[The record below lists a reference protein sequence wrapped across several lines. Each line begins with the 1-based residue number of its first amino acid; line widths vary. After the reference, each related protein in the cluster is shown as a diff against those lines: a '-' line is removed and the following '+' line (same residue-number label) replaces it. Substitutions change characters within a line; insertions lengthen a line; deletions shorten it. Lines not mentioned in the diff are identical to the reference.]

1 MTVTRPCIQLIQ
13 GLFVFLSVTIWR
25 MKNIL
30 ITGCSSGI
38 GYCVAKGLKG
48 RGYRVIASAR
58 KPEDVSRLQTE
69 GFDTL
74 LLDVADSE
82 SIQQAVRAL
91 EALCEGKLYAIF
103 HNGAYG
109 QTGAVEDLTRSTL
122 EKQFASNVFGWIELT
137 NLLIPLMRQQPSSR
151 IIFNSSVLGLI
162 ALPFRGAY
170 NASKF
175 AIEGFA
181 DTLRLE
187 LHPSNIDVCLIEPG
201 PVESKFRQNALA
213 ALRAN
218 VDIEN
223 SVHKNKYQKQIK
235 RMEKVGPAAPFT
247 LPADAV
253 LKKVI
258 HALESKRPKPRY
270 YVTFP
275 TYLFGTLR
283 RLLPTRWLDTVLRYV
298 SKSEME

>member
-1 MTVTRPCIQLIQ
+1 
-13 GLFVFLSVTIWR
+13 

-30 ITGCSSGI
+30 ITGCSTGI
-38 GYCVAKGLKG
+38 GYCVAKGLKEN
-48 RGYRVIASAR
+48 GYRVIASAR
-58 KPEDVSRLQTE
+58 KQADVSRLVEE

-74 LLDVADSE
+74 LLDVDDSQ
-82 SIQQAVRAL
+82 SIQKAVSDL
-91 EALCEGKLYAIF
+91 KSLCNGELYALF
-103 HNGAYG
+103 NNGAYG
-109 QTGAVEDLTRSTL
+109 QAGAVEDLTRTTL
-122 EKQFASNVFGWIELT
+122 EKQFSTNVFGWIELT
-137 NLLIPLMRQQPSSR
+137 NSLIPLLRQQDSAR

-162 ALPFRGAY
+162 ALPYRGAY
-170 NASKF
+170 NASKY

-187 LHPSNIDVCLIEPG
+187 LSDTNIKVSLIEPG
-201 PVESKFRQNALA
+201 PVESRFRQNALA
-213 ALRAN
+213 SLKAN
-218 VDIEN
+218 IDIEN
-223 SVHKNKYQKQIK
+223 SFHKNKYLKQIE

-258 HALESKRPKPRY
+258 ASLESKSPSPRY

-283 RLLPTRWLDTVLRYV
+283 RILPTRWLDKVLLFV
-298 SKSEME
+298 SKSEMK

>member
-1 MTVTRPCIQLIQ
+1 
-13 GLFVFLSVTIWR
+13 

-38 GYCVAKGLKG
+38 GYCVANGLKD

-58 KPEDVSRLQTE
+58 KPQDVERLQAE

-74 LLDVADSE
+74 LLDLADSS
-82 SIQQAVRAL
+82 SIQKAVNQL
-91 EALCEGKLYAIF
+91 QLLCESKLYAVF

-109 QTGAVEDLTRSTL
+109 QTGAVEDLNRSTL
-122 EKQFASNVFGWIELT
+122 EKQFATNVFGWIELT
-137 NLLIPLMRQQPSSR
+137 NSLIPLLRQQTSAR

-162 ALPFRGAY
+162 ALPYRGAY

-187 LHPSNIDVCLIEPG
+187 LHSSNIDVCLIEPG
-201 PVESKFRQNALA
+201 PVESKFRQNAL
-213 ALRAN
+213 LSLEAN
-218 VDIEN
+218 IDIEN
-223 SVHKNKYQKQIK
+223 SLHKNKYQKQIQRLK
-235 RMEKVGPAAPFT
+235 KVGPAAPFT
-247 LPADAV
+247 LPAESV

-258 HALESKRPKPRY
+258 QALESERPKPRY

-283 RLLPTRWLDTVLRYV
+283 RILSTRWLDKVLRYV

>member
-1 MTVTRPCIQLIQ
+1 
-13 GLFVFLSVTIWR
+13 

-38 GYCVAKGLKG
+38 GQCVAYGLKSL
-48 RGYRVIASAR
+48 GYRVIASAR
-58 KPEDVSRLQTE
+58 NPVDVNRLQNE
-69 GFDTL
+69 GFSTL
-74 LLDVADSE
+74 LLDVANSE
-82 SIQQAVRAL
+82 SIHTAVDEL
-91 EALCEGKLYAIF
+91 KNLCNGELYAVF

-109 QTGAVEDLTRSTL
+109 QSGAVEDLNRKTL
-122 EKQFASNVFGWIELT
+122 EKQFATNVFGWIELT
-137 NLLIPLMRQQPSSR
+137 NALIPLLRQQPSAR

-162 ALPFRGAY
+162 ALPYRGAY

-187 LHPSNIDVCLIEPG
+187 LNPTNIDVCLIEPG
-201 PVESKFRQNALA
+201 PVESQFRQNALI

-218 VDIEN
+218 VDIIN
-223 SVHKNKYQKQIK
+223 SVHAKKYQKQIK
-235 RMEKVGPAAPFT
+235 RMEKVGPSAPFT

-253 LKKVI
+253 LKKVV
-258 HALESKRPKPRY
+258 HALESRRPKPRY

-283 RLLPTRWLDTVLRYV
+283 RILPTRWLDKVLLYV
-298 SKSEME
+298 SKSEMQ

>member
-1 MTVTRPCIQLIQ
+1 
-13 GLFVFLSVTIWR
+13 

-38 GYCVAKGLKG
+38 GYCVANGLKA

-58 KPEDVSRLQTE
+58 KPEDVSRLQNE
-69 GFDTL
+69 GLETL
-74 LLDVADSE
+74 LLDVSSSQ
-82 SIQQAVRAL
+82 SIQQAVSDL
-91 EALCEGKLYAIF
+91 ESLCGDELYAVF

-109 QTGAVEDLTRSTL
+109 QTGAVEDLSRSTL
-122 EKQFASNVFGWIELT
+122 EKQFSTNVFGWIELT
-137 NLLIPLMRQQPSSR
+137 NSLIPLLRQQPSAR
-151 IIFNSSVLGLI
+151 ILFNSSVLGLI
-162 ALPFRGAY
+162 ALPYRGAY

-187 LHPSNIDVCLIEPG
+187 LNSSNIDVCLIEPG
-201 PVESKFRQNALA
+201 PVESDFRQNALL
-213 ALRAN
+213 ALKAN
-218 VDIEN
+218 VDIEG
-223 SVHKNKYQKQIK
+223 SLHKNKYQKQIK
-235 RMEKVGPAAPFT
+235 RLEMVGPSAPFT
-247 LPADAV
+247 LPAEAV

-258 HALESKRPKPRY
+258 HALESNRPKPRY

-283 RLLPTRWLDTVLRYV
+283 RILPTRWLDKILLYV
-298 SKSEME
+298 SKSEMQ

>member
-1 MTVTRPCIQLIQ
+1 
-13 GLFVFLSVTIWR
+13 

-30 ITGCSSGI
+30 ITGCSTGI
-38 GYCVAKGLKG
+38 GYCVAKGLKEN
-48 RGYRVIASAR
+48 GYRVIASAR
-58 KPEDVSRLQTE
+58 KQADVSRLEEE

-74 LLDVADSE
+74 LLDVDDSQ
-82 SIQQAVRAL
+82 SIQKAASDL
-91 EALCEGKLYAIF
+91 KSLCNGGLYALF
-103 HNGAYG
+103 NNGAYG
-109 QTGAVEDLTRSTL
+109 QAGAVEDLTRTTL
-122 EKQFASNVFGWIELT
+122 EKQFSTNVFGWIELT
-137 NLLIPLMRQQPSSR
+137 NSLIPLLRQQDSAR

-162 ALPFRGAY
+162 ALPYRGAY
-170 NASKF
+170 NASKY

-187 LHPSNIDVCLIEPG
+187 LSDTNIKVSLIEPG
-201 PVESKFRQNALA
+201 PVESRFRQNALA
-213 ALRAN
+213 SLKAN
-218 VDIEN
+218 IDIEN
-223 SVHKNKYQKQIK
+223 SFHKNKYLKQIE

-258 HALESKRPKPRY
+258 ASLESKSPSPRY

-283 RLLPTRWLDTVLRYV
+283 RILPTRWLDKVLLFV
-298 SKSEME
+298 SKSEMK

>member
-1 MTVTRPCIQLIQ
+1 
-13 GLFVFLSVTIWR
+13 

-38 GYCVAKGLKG
+38 GQCVAYGLKSL
-48 RGYRVIASAR
+48 GYRVIASAR
-58 KPEDVSRLQTE
+58 NPVDVNRLQNE
-69 GFDTL
+69 GFSTL
-74 LLDVADSE
+74 LLDVANSDS
-82 SIQQAVRAL
+82 IHTAVDEL
-91 EALCEGKLYAIF
+91 KNLCNGELYAVF

-109 QTGAVEDLTRSTL
+109 QSGAVEDLNRKTL
-122 EKQFASNVFGWIELT
+122 EKQFATNVFGWIELT
-137 NLLIPLMRQQPSSR
+137 NALIPLLRQQPSAR

-162 ALPFRGAY
+162 ALPYRGAY

-187 LHPSNIDVCLIEPG
+187 LNPTNIDVCLIEPG
-201 PVESKFRQNALA
+201 PVESQFRQNALI

-218 VDIEN
+218 VDIIN
-223 SVHKNKYQKQIK
+223 SVHAKKYQKQIK
-235 RMEKVGPAAPFT
+235 RMEKVGPSAPFT

-253 LKKVI
+253 LKKVV
-258 HALESKRPKPRY
+258 HALESRRPKPRY

-283 RLLPTRWLDTVLRYV
+283 RILPTRWLDKVLLYV
-298 SKSEME
+298 SKSEMQ

>member
-1 MTVTRPCIQLIQ
+1 
-13 GLFVFLSVTIWR
+13 

-38 GYCVAKGLKG
+38 GYCCAKGLQDH
-48 RGYRVIASAR
+48 GYRVIASAR
-58 KPEDVSRLQTE
+58 NPEDVCQLQSE
-69 GFDTL
+69 GFETL
-74 LLDVADSE
+74 LLDVSDSK
-82 SIQQAVRAL
+82 SIQQAVK
-91 EALCEGKLYAIF
+91 EIESLCKGELYALF
-103 HNGAYG
+103 NNGAYG
-109 QTGAVEDLTRSTL
+109 QTGAVEDLSRSTL
-122 EKQFASNVFGWIELT
+122 EKQFATNVFGWIELT
-137 NLLIPLMRQQPSSR
+137 NSLIPLLRQQPTSR

-162 ALPFRGAY
+162 ALPYRGAY
-170 NASKF
+170 NASKY

-187 LHPSNIDVCLIEPG
+187 LNSSSIKVSLIEPG

-213 ALRAN
+213 ALKSN

-223 SVHKNKYQKQIK
+223 SVHKLKYQKQIK

-247 LPADAV
+247 LPPEAV
-253 LKKVI
+253 LKKVL
-258 HALESKRPKPRY
+258 HALDSKRPKPRY

-283 RLLPTRWLDTVLRYV
+283 RLLPTRWLDKVLLYV

>member
-1 MTVTRPCIQLIQ
+1 
-13 GLFVFLSVTIWR
+13 

-38 GYCVAKGLKG
+38 GYCVANGLKA

-58 KPEDVSRLQTE
+58 KPEDVSRLQNE
-69 GFDTL
+69 GLETL
-74 LLDVADSE
+74 LLDVSSSQ
-82 SIQQAVRAL
+82 SIQQAVSDL
-91 EALCEGKLYAIF
+91 ESLCGDELYAVF

-109 QTGAVEDLTRSTL
+109 QTGAVEDLSRSTL
-122 EKQFASNVFGWIELT
+122 EKQFSTNVFGWIELT
-137 NLLIPLMRQQPSSR
+137 NSLIPLLRQQPSAR
-151 IIFNSSVLGLI
+151 ILFNSSVLGLI
-162 ALPFRGAY
+162 ALPYRGAY

-187 LHPSNIDVCLIEPG
+187 LNSSNIDVCLIEPG
-201 PVESKFRQNALA
+201 PVESDFRQNALL
-213 ALRAN
+213 ALKAN
-218 VDIEN
+218 VDIEG
-223 SVHKNKYQKQIK
+223 SLHKNKYQKQIK
-235 RMEKVGPAAPFT
+235 RLEMVGPSAPFT
-247 LPADAV
+247 LPAEAV

-258 HALESKRPKPRY
+258 HALESNRPKPRY

-283 RLLPTRWLDTVLRYV
+283 RILTTRWLDKVLLYV
-298 SKSEME
+298 SKSEMQ

>member
-1 MTVTRPCIQLIQ
+1 
-13 GLFVFLSVTIWR
+13 

-38 GYCVAKGLKG
+38 GYCCAKGLRD
-48 RGYRVIASAR
+48 RGYRIIASAR
-58 KPEDVSRLQTE
+58 NPEDVSRLQSE

-74 LLDVADSE
+74 LLDVADSS
-82 SIQQAVRAL
+82 SIQQAVADL
-91 EALCEGKLYAIF
+91 ESLCKGELYAIF
-103 HNGAYG
+103 NNGAYG
-109 QTGAVEDLTRSTL
+109 QTGAVEDLSRSTL
-122 EKQFASNVFGWIELT
+122 EKQFATNVFGWIELT
-137 NLLIPLMRQQPSSR
+137 NALIPVLRQQPSAR

-162 ALPFRGAY
+162 ALPYRGAY
-170 NASKF
+170 NASKY

-187 LHPSNIDVCLIEPG
+187 LSPSSIEVCLVEPG

-213 ALRAN
+213 TLKNN
-218 VDIEN
+218 VDLEN
-223 SVHKNKYQKQIK
+223 SVHKFKYQKQIT
-235 RMEKVGPAAPFT
+235 RMEKAGPAAPFT

-258 HALESKRPKPRY
+258 HALESERPKPRY

-283 RLLPTRWLDTVLRYV
+283 RLLPTRWLDKILLYV
-298 SKSEME
+298 SKAEME

>member
-1 MTVTRPCIQLIQ
+1 
-13 GLFVFLSVTIWR
+13 

-38 GYCVAKGLKG
+38 GYCVAKGLKEK
-48 RGYRVIASAR
+48 GYRVIASAR
-58 KPEDVSRLQTE
+58 KQADVIQLQKE

-82 SIQQAVRAL
+82 SIQKAVVDL
-91 EALCEGKLYAIF
+91 ELLCSGTLYALF
-103 HNGAYG
+103 NNGAYG
-109 QTGAVEDLTRSTL
+109 QAGAVEDLSRSTL
-122 EKQFASNVFGWIELT
+122 EMQFATNVFGWIELT
-137 NLLIPLMRQQPSSR
+137 NSLIPLMRKQASAR

-162 ALPFRGAY
+162 TLPYRGAY
-170 NASKF
+170 NASKY

-187 LHPSNIDVCLIEPG
+187 LSQSNISVSLIEPG
-201 PVESKFRQNALA
+201 PIESNFRQNALIS
-213 ALRAN
+213 LQEN
-218 VDIEN
+218 IDIDK
-223 SVHKNKYQKQIK
+223 SVHKEKYLKQIE
-235 RMEKVGPAAPFT
+235 RMKKVGPAAPFT

-253 LKKVI
+253 LKKVLA
-258 HALESKRPKPRY
+258 ALESKRPSPRY

-283 RLLPTRWLDTVLRYV
+283 RLLPTRWLDQVLLFV
-298 SKSEME
+298 SKSEMK

>member
-1 MTVTRPCIQLIQ
+1 
-13 GLFVFLSVTIWR
+13 

-38 GYCVAKGLKG
+38 GYCVAQGLKS

-58 KPEDVSRLQTE
+58 NPDDVTRLVEE
-69 GFDTL
+69 GFETL
-74 LLDVADSE
+74 LLDVADSG
-82 SIQQAVRAL
+82 SIQQAVSGL
-91 EALCEGKLYAIF
+91 ESLCNGKLYAVF

-109 QTGAVEDLTRSTL
+109 QAGAVEDLSRATL
-122 EKQFASNVFGWIELT
+122 EKQFATNVFGWIELS
-137 NLLIPLMRQQPSSR
+137 NLLIPTLRQQDSAR

-162 ALPFRGAY
+162 ALPYRGAY
-170 NASKF
+170 NASKY

-187 LHPSNIDVCLIEPG
+187 LSSSNIDVCLIEPG

-213 ALRAN
+213 SLKDN
-218 VDIEN
+218 IDIEN
-223 SVHKNKYQKQIK
+223 SHHKDKYQKQIK

-258 HALESKRPKPRY
+258 HALESKHPKPRY

-283 RLLPTRWLDTVLRYV
+283 RLLPTRWLDKVLLFV
-298 SKSEME
+298 SKSEMK